1 MFQLGVVYSFMW
13 NYLVVYDRPHAFLEF
28 FSQNHDLGGLIH
40 GNEPTLG
47 IHVISPLNSLLY
59 LGWSSLNE
67 LSLIVNKSARL
78 CVGSDNFI
86 IFHGCHL
93 LVLDTAVSIQS
104 FLKFYCVFIFG
115 WVGSLL
121 LCMDFSL
128 VATSTGYSL
137 LRYAGFSLQWFLWL

>member
-1 MFQLGVVYSFMW
+1 MR
-13 NYLVVYDRPHAFLEF
+13 NYLVVYDRPHALLEF
-28 FSQNHDLGGLIH
+28 FSQNHDLGGLIL

-47 IHVISPLNSLLY
+47 IHVIFPLNPLLY

-78 CVGSDNFI
+78 CVRSDNFI
-86 IFHGCHL
+86 IFHGYHL
-93 LVLDTAVSIQS
+93 LVLEAALSVQS
-104 FLKFYCVFIFG
+104 FLKFYYVFLFG

-128 VATSTGYSL
+128 VARSTGHSL
-137 LRYAGFSLQWFLWL
+137 LRCVGFMLQWLLWL